1 MTKTEV
7 IELMKSASSE
17 EDWNNKCDQV
27 KSACGGYP
35 DYWFAEIIAS
45 GLANEIKAGFFMLT
59 KQDLDDLYAHLL
71 KPVPYKPVT
80 ICGRVCYS
88 PEDITRL
95 GYELVVTD
103 PEKFKEYRQLMD
115 DGFKKSLGL

>member
-1 MTKTEV
+1 
-7 IELMKSASSE
+7 MKSASSE

-59 KQDLDDLYAHLL
+59 KQDLYAHLL

-80 ICGRVCYS
+80 ICSRVCYE
-88 PEDITRL
+88 PEDIIRL

-103 PEKFKEYRQLMD
+103 PEKFKEYQQLIND
-115 DGFKKSLGL
+115 DFKKSLGS

>member
-59 KQDLDDLYAHLL
+59 KQDLDDLLHLL
-71 KPVPYKPVT
+71 KPVPFKPVT

-88 PEDITRL
+88 EEDIIRL
-95 GYELVVTD
+95 GYELVATD
-103 PEKFKEYRQLMD
+103 PVKFKEYRQLMYD
-115 DGFKKSLGL
+115 SFKKSLGL

>member
-7 IELMKSASSE
+7 VNLMKSAYSE

-45 GLANEIKAGFFMLT
+45 GLADRTKA
-59 KQDLDDLYAHLL
+59 
-71 KPVPYKPVT
+71 
-80 ICGRVCYS
+80 S
-88 PEDITRL
+88 W
-95 GYELVVTD
+95 
-103 PEKFKEYRQLMD
+103 
-115 DGFKKSLGL
+115 

>member
-59 KQDLDDLYAHLL
+59 KQDLDDLLHYLL
-71 KPVPYKPVT
+71 KPVPFKPVT

-88 PEDITRL
+88 EEDYKTRL
-95 GYELVVTD
+95 RACS
-103 PEKFKEYRQLMD
+103 YRS
-115 DGFKKSLGL
+115 GKV

>member
-59 KQDLDDLYAHLL
+59 EQDLDDLLHLL
-71 KPVPYKPVT
+71 KKPVPFKPVT

-88 PEDITRL
+88 EGDIIRL
-95 GYELVVTD
+95 GYELVATD
-103 PEKFKEYRQLMD
+103 PVKFKEYQQLMD
-115 DGFKKSLGL
+115 DSFKKSLGL

>member
-7 IELMKSASSE
+7 IELIKSASSE

-59 KQDLDDLYAHLL
+59 KQDLDDLLHFLL
-71 KPVPYKPVT
+71 KPVPFKPVT
-80 ICGRVCYS
+80 ICGRVLLLGGGHYK
-88 PEDITRL
+88 TRL
-95 GYELVVTD
+95 RACS
-103 PEKFKEYRQLMD
+103 YRS
-115 DGFKKSLGL
+115 GKV

>member
-45 GLANEIKAGFFMLT
+45 GLANEIKAGFFMFT
-59 KQDLDDLYAHLL
+59 KQDLYADLL
-71 KPVPYKPVT
+71 KPIPYKPVT
-80 ICGRVCYS
+80 ICGRVCDS
-88 PEDITRL
+88 PEDIIRL
-95 GYELVVTD
+95 GYELVATD
-103 PEKFKEYRQLMD
+103 PEKFKEYQQLMD
-115 DGFKKSLGL
+115 DGFKKSLGS